1 MMSEPKRQHFAA
13 AVAHAADYIRQHYI
27 TLILFVVIGVGKES
41 LFSLIFILGPFIF
54 ILISGIVKWYWFTY
68 QIVDQEL
75 RVEQGIINKKNIYIP
90 FNRIQ
95 AIDISRAP
103 VQRLFGLVSL
113 EVKTAGESSKEAK
126 IHAIRLKEA
135 EQIKATLRK
144 GASDKIIEETE
155 REKEAFIYK
164 LPNKNLFIAAL
175 TNNRLLLIVSLLA
188 IIEQVFGE
196 VYDYDQ
202 LFNLIQNYWHLYATS
217 FVIILLIIGLLIAAW
232 LISFGYTIII
242 NYNFSITVREDELLI
257 SRGLIKNIRLTIP
270 LDRIQAITVKE
281 GILRQPF
288 GYASLL
294 LEDAGYATTT
304 LFPLIAK
311 EKIPVFLS
319 EVLPEYHV
327 ENKSVQTPVPLSG
340 LRRYLL
346 RKVWKLLPVIILCW
360 IFIPYGIFAWLLL
373 IPGFLLSWLQY
384 KDAGIRVSDDTILLR
399 SRILS
404 KQTGIIKKYRMQAVK
419 VHQNPFQARL
429 NLGDFSLYVI
439 SGKNKRRF
447 RVREL
452 PRQFSFKYWQWFSH
466 EKEKDSATKED
477 TMIQN
482 SINKRNDSI

>member
-1 MMSEPKRQHFAA
+1 MMSEPKRQHPAA
-13 AVAHAADYIRQHYI
+13 AVAHAASYIRQHYI
-27 TLILFVVIGVGKES
+27 TLILFVVIGIGKEDI
-41 LFSLIFILGPFIF
+41 FSLILIFGPFVI

-75 RVEQGIINKKNIYIP
+75 RVEQGIITQRNIYIP

-126 IHAIRLKEA
+126 IHAIRLEEA
-135 EQIKATLRK
+135 EQIKRTLRA
-144 GASDKIIEETE
+144 GAPDTVIDQTEQKKETSVYE
-155 REKEAFIYK
+155 
-164 LPNKNLFIAAL
+164 LSNKNLIIAAL
-175 TNNRLLLIVSLLA
+175 TNNRLLLILSLLA
-188 IIEQVFGE
+188 IIQQVLSE
-196 VYDYDQ
+196 IYDYDK
-202 LFNLIQNYWHLYATS
+202 LASLIQNYWHLYATS
-217 FVIILLIIGLLIAAW
+217 LVIILLIVGLLIAAW
-232 LISFGYTIII
+232 VISFGYTIII
-242 NYNFSITVREDELLI
+242 NYNFSITVGEDELLI
-257 SRGLIKNIRLTIP
+257 SRGLIKNIKLTIP
-270 LDRIQAITVKE
+270 VDRIQAISIKE

-304 LFPLIAK
+304 LFPLITK
-311 EKIPVFLS
+311 EKIPAFLFQ
-319 EVLPEYHV
+319 VLPEYHF
-327 ENKSVQTPVPLSG
+327 ENQTIHTPVPLSG

-346 RKVWKLLPVIILCW
+346 RKVWKLLPLIILCW
-360 IFIPYGIFAWLLL
+360 IFVPYGIYAWFLL
-373 IPGFLLSWLQY
+373 IPAFLLGWLQY
-384 KDAGIRVSDDTILLR
+384 KDAGIRVTDNTILLR

-404 KQTGIIKKYRMQAVK
+404 KRTGIIKKYRMQAVK
-419 VHQNPFQARL
+419 IHQNPFQARL

-466 EKEKDSATKED
+466 KNKGFSKEN

-482 SINKRNDSI
+482 S